1 MYFRD
6 DQVLADKIQSIIP
19 FAAIIKQ
26 DVFRTCGPPIID
38 L

>member
-26 DVFRTCGPPIID
+26 DVFRTCGHTVID